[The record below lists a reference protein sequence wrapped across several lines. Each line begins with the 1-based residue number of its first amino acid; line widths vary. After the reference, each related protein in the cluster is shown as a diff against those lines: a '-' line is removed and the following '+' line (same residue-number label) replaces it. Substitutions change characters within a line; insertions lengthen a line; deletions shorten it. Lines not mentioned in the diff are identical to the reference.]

1 MSGALDTV
9 VGIRM
14 LKLLSTPIEKSKAF
28 QVGIINKDGKKLRDP
43 TSGERQHYTFLNR
56 FVFKVQYAL
65 MRSPNLAGKRLL
77 SFATAMA
84 LLREYKEEDDI
95 TEVMSLLE
103 LYSTDDSVQRQAR
116 LLESNVLSFKTY
128 IDEMNGVGGGAVAGI
143 GVGPMGEP
151 GVDPRMMPLARRN
164 QNRQASLSSFS
175 LVPFLQFQ
183 QISGTIQKVRAQLHP
198 SPFERWVLGMRTYV
212 DYVC

>member
-1 MSGALDTV
+1 MSGALDAV
-9 VGIRM
+9 VGIRL

-28 QVGIINKDGKKLRDP
+28 QLGIINKDAKKLREP
-43 TSGERQHYTFLNR
+43 TSNERQYYTFLNR

-65 MRSPNLAGKRLL
+65 MKSPNLAGKRLL

-103 LYSTDDSVQRQAR
+103 LYSTDDSVKRQAR

-128 IDEMNGVGGGAVAGI
+128 IDEMNGVGGGAVAAIGI
-143 GVGPMGEP
+143 GPQGEP
-151 GVDPRMMPLARRN
+151 GVDPRMMPLARRKKKKKN
-164 QNRQASLSSFS
+164 GN
-175 LVPFLQFQ
+175 
-183 QISGTIQKVRAQLHP
+183 GK
-198 SPFERWVLGMRTYV
+198 
-212 DYVC
+212 